1 MNIRNERKLVLRDHF
16 NPGVESRNT
25 NRSQYTQLVLELMA
39 ASNAQT
45 GKLGRTERKQIRT
58 SWGRGV
64 GYDWKQA
71 FNEVEI
77 NELLNRAIKGE
88 CVTIDEWV
96 TEEDSSSRE
105 EVLDHFF
112 NQPLNPKE
120 LDELLL
126 DLSAHIERSDYY
138 KQNGAALNAL
148 PLKRARLKRAL
159 KRSPHWNEFSGEE
172 LCLLALAAMS
182 GQSMTSAKLRVLA
195 TAAPALLPTLMSLAT
210 AHR

>member
-64 GYDWKQA
+64 GYDWKKA

-88 CVTIDEWV
+88 CVTIEEWV
-96 TEEDSSSRE
+96 TEEGSITRE
-105 EVLDHFF
+105 EVLDRFF
-112 NQPLNPKE
+112 SRPLNRKE
-120 LDELLL
+120 LDEVLLE
-126 DLSAHIERSDYY
+126 LSAHIERSDYY
-138 KQNGAALNAL
+138 KQNGTALSAL

-159 KRSPHWNEFSGEE
+159 KRSPHWSEFSGEE
-172 LCLLALAAMS
+172 LCLLSLAALS
-182 GQSMTSAKLRVLA
+182 GQTMTAAKLRVLA
-195 TAAPALLPTLMSLAT
+195 TAAPVLLPVLLSVVT
-210 AHR
+210 AQK